1 VSPYLLD
8 PAFLT
13 CKIRAGSQVSDIQ
26 ATVQVLNLCALTGL
40 EQPPLIGDY
49 THLFLERDKES
60 VVAAF
65 HRYQQALVKLSHDI
79 DERNKLREQPFQTFN
94 PTLLNVSVST

>member
-1 VSPYLLD
+1 M
-8 PAFLT
+8 
-13 CKIRAGSQVSDIQ
+13 SDVQ

-49 THLFLERDKES
+49 THLFLEQNKAP
-60 VVAAF
+60 VMAAF
-65 HRYQQALVKLSHDI
+65 ERYQRALIQLSADI
-79 DERNKLREQPFQTFN
+79 HERNKRREQPFQTFN